1 MLLILYFALVFILIV
16 YVPQIKTFGSE
27 GNFIVGYD
35 FVWRVV
41 DKTDFL
47 MIGFEILAVS
57 IIFAAILISKY
68 ELNPKA
74 LNSERINISDYDENI
89 WGGDGTFKAF
99 SVVVENSKD
108 HFFRVF
114 QRSNNDSVYEV
125 RHYHKRKKD
134 ETYIGNVKRYL
145 VEDDLV
151 NKSLFDK
158 LDELNIPREFLS
170 FRKIN
175 PKFKKTCN
183 SII

>member
-1 MLLILYFALVFILIV
+1 MPLILYFSLVFILIV
-16 YVPQIKTFGSE
+16 YVPQIKTLGSE
-27 GNFIVGYD
+27 GNFIVGYE

-41 DKTDFL
+41 DKIDFL

-57 IIFAAILISKY
+57 IIFAAIFISKY
-68 ELNPKA
+68 EPESKA
-74 LNSERINISDYDENI
+74 LNSERIDISDYDENI
-89 WGGDGTFKAF
+89 WGSDGKFKAY
-99 SVVVENSKD
+99 SIVVDESRD

-134 ETYIGNVKRYL
+134 ETYLGNVKRYL

-151 NKSLFDK
+151 NKSLFEK
-158 LDELNIPREFLS
+158 LDELNIRREFLS

-175 PKFKKTCN
+175 PKFKK
-183 SII
+183 I